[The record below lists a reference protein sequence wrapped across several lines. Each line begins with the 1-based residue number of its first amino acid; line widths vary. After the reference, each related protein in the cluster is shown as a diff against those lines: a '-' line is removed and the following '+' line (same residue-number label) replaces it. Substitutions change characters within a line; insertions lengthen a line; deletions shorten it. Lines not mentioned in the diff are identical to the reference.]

1 MTDDRS
7 TYRVSVPQDRRWQFV
22 SMAEGLG
29 CEVVLKPSRFDEEEV
44 IADGGR
50 EVALR
55 DIQPRDLELMLAWRN
70 NPIIHQHFA
79 QQDGP
84 LTWASHTEWFESRPA
99 DRHDWIIQC
108 GGRRVGVVAIAAD
121 GDVGIYIGE
130 PEAWGQGIASAALQ
144 QAIGAVDR
152 PLVAKIHQDNE
163 RSQRLFESVG
173 FSKQSHDDA
182 LIRYACDRSE
192 PESERAIADGGQV
205 RPLNYKKRKLLR
217 VLRRDE
223 SPPSTSALA
232 GHIDSRARACRRQ
245 LMGLCDSGHIQRI
258 DQPGLGGDR
267 WRLQEG
273 DDE

>member
-44 IADGGR
+44 IADGG
-50 EVALR
+50 
-55 DIQPRDLELMLAWRN
+55 
-70 NPIIHQHFA
+70 
-79 QQDGP
+79 
-84 LTWASHTEWFESRPA
+84 
-99 DRHDWIIQC
+99 
-108 GGRRVGVVAIAAD
+108 
-121 GDVGIYIGE
+121 
-130 PEAWGQGIASAALQ
+130 
-144 QAIGAVDR
+144 
-152 PLVAKIHQDNE
+152 
-163 RSQRLFESVG
+163 
-173 FSKQSHDDA
+173 
-182 LIRYACDRSE
+182 
-192 PESERAIADGGQV
+192 QV

-217 VLRRDE
+217 VLGRAK

-245 LMGLCDSGHIQRI
+245 LMGLVDSGHVQRI

-273 DDE
+273 EQ